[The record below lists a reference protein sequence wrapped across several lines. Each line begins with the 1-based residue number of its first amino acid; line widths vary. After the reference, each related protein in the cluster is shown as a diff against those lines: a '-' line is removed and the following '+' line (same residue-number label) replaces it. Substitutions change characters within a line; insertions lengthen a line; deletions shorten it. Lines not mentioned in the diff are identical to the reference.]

1 VSHLG
6 APPLIFIGVSK
17 GALSRQMRGTHAE
30 PHLGGAEEPPC
41 GRGKSVA
48 TILVGPNHEG
58 RLNQIGHQSTS
69 ASCGRLIG
77 GPYGP

>member
-41 GRGKSVA
+41 GRGKSDWPSIDFSFLWEVDRWA
-48 TILVGPNHEG
+48 LW
-58 RLNQIGHQSTS
+58 S
-69 ASCGRLIG
+69 LIG
-77 GPYGP
+77 DLALS